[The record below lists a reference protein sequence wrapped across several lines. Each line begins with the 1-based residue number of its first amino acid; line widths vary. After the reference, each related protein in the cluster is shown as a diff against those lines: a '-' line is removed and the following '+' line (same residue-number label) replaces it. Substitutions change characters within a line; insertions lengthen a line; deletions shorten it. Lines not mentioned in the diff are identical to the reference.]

1 MYLVEA
7 RELMV
12 SACAR
17 LQIEQP
23 VRARALDQTQ
33 DHFRINFS
41 HFLNASLDAHPCI
54 WKWDFIHMEIKVIF
68 IWMVIHQASL

>member
-1 MYLVEA
+1 MLFNRYLEETTTKHRYEMYLVEA

-54 WKWDFIHMEIKVIF
+54 
-68 IWMVIHQASL
+68 

>member
-1 MYLVEA
+1 MLLNRYLEETTTKHRYEMYLVET
-7 RELMV
+7 REPMV
-12 SACAR
+12 SACVR

-54 WKWDFIHMEIKVIF
+54 
-68 IWMVIHQASL
+68 